1 MRRESP
7 ISRLKMVVGLV
18 LMGQALLF
26 FILYNQMPTSLNFF
40 AINNV
45 RPSLFG
51 VDINPVG
58 VKSDVGYRTQP
69 RSGLAL
75 YLAGRAR
82 VRSVDAGQIRRG
94 DAGLRCRLP
103 VARVSSAMRR
113 ASSRRS
119 GLLRLICCSPS
130 ASY

>member
-51 VDINPVG
+51 VDINPVSFQALNPMW
-58 VKSDVGYRTQP
+58 VIVLSP
-69 RSGLAL
+69 GLAWL
-75 YLAGRAR
+75 YTWLGERGCDPSMPVKFAVGMLACA
-82 VRSVDAGQIRRG
+82 VA
-94 DAGLRCRLP
+94 CR
-103 VARVSSAMRR
+103 
-113 ASSRRS
+113 
-119 GLLRLICCSPS
+119 
-130 ASY
+130 